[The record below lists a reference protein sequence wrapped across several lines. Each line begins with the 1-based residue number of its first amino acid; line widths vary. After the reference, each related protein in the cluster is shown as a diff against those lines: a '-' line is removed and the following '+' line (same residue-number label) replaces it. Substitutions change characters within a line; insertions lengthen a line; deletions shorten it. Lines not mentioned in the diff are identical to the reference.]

1 MGADVSRVRF
11 DPLRDFAGV
20 VLGQGR
26 LLLDAD
32 FNELVALLDRRLR
45 AHAVDLTSFGPDPAR
60 AGVAWVPRQT
70 PDAFRVGVSAG
81 ALSIGRGRMYVDGL
95 VAENHGGAPQT
106 LDPLLAEPTG
116 TADAAYDPQPYWPA
130 PDSLSP
136 GGPHLAYLDVWRRE
150 VTHLEDPGLVEVAV
164 GVDTSARWQT
174 AWQVRLLADVG
185 SDVTCASAD
194 ADIPGWLDVIRP
206 SDGRLSSGSVPVD
219 DDDDPCALPPTGGYR
234 GLENQTYRVEIHAG
248 GEPGTATFTWSR
260 DNASVAMPV
269 VEPVSATVLR
279 LASVGR
285 DDVLRISSGDW
296 VEILDDRRELSGAAG
311 EMRRVTVDDA
321 ARTIAFAPAL
331 PAELVAADAAEAADR
346 HLRVRRWDA
355 SGRVRDAGGTT
366 LIDLDA
372 PGATGLV
379 TVPSDPTTQVVLE
392 HGIVVSF
399 DVTAPGGRFRAGDH
413 WIFAARSA
421 TTSVEALRDAP
432 PLGVHHHHARL
443 GLVTFPDAATDCRQH
458 WPPLATGDG
467 DCGDCTVCV
476 TPETHASG
484 ALTVQAAVDGLAG
497 SGGTIC
503 LSTGVYDLGK
513 GLRVEGARSLRIRGQ
528 GPATI
533 LAARGAAIEVRRS
546 LAVTLERLAV
556 VSGRAARAAI
566 RLHATAGVTLQDLA
580 VLSFGADAGG
590 GGGAAVELA
599 GVCVLTSLRRN
610 VLVGAS
616 GVSVGGE
623 REVGIAAAGVRI
635 EDNLVIARDRGIDL
649 GGRSAYLH
657 DLRVGGNDI
666 LGAREAAIVAT
677 GMVGPPGILSITGNR
692 IAATGAGIHVGV
704 DATVAANTVT
714 GLRDDPGGDGVV
726 VLAGGLPAAAGH
738 VRITDNRL
746 HDRDGVGIALRAPVA
761 TATIA
766 GNLLERVDAGIAV
779 QSRGRAEHLA
789 IEGNG
794 LRDVGP
800 RRERAGAGAVAG
812 AAVGI
817 SALRCTSVT
826 IAGNSVVGVGRE
838 LVEGLA
844 RIAII
849 VGACQDAR
857 VSANL
862 VDEVG
867 PERYVGLAAGIV
879 VLGPFDRL
887 LASENSVRRG
897 PLGVT
902 HLAPWHAVMVLSP
915 GRGELGV
922 GERRATVPLG
932 AGALALTGAW
942 AAKVAR
948 GLEHVTLSA
957 NTLTGGGAR
966 ATALVRVDGDVVL
979 DANQCEHLQARE
991 PAGLLV
997 EAGSVTAATN
1007 RVRGE
1012 RAMLVLEVRDDRFAA
1027 LGNLTAGGV
1036 HLGGPGAGLPAP
1048 WDALNP
1054 IVA

>member
-45 AHAVDLTSFGPDPAR
+45 AHAVDLTSPGPDPTR

-70 PDAFRVGVSAG
+70 PDAFRVSATAG
-81 ALSIGRGRMYVDGL
+81 ALAIGRGRMYVDGL
-95 VAENHGGAPQT
+95 VAENHGGAPGA

-130 PDSLSP
+130 PDPLPP

-185 SDVTCASAD
+185 SGVTCASAD

-206 SDGRLSSGSVPVD
+206 SDGRLNTGTVPVD

-296 VEILDDRRELSGAAG
+296 VEILDDRRELAGAAG

-321 ARTIAFAPAL
+321 ARTITFAPGL
-331 PAELVAADAAEAADR
+331 PAELVAADAAEAAAR

-355 SGRVRDAGGTT
+355 AGRVRDAGGAT
-366 LIDLDA
+366 LVDLDA

-379 TVPSDPTTQVVLE
+379 TVPADPTTQVVLE

-399 DVTAPGGRFRAGDH
+399 DVATPGGRFRAGDH
-413 WIFAARSA
+413 WIFAARTA
-421 TTSVEALRDAP
+421 TTSVETLVDAP
-432 PLGVHHHHARL
+432 PLGIHHHHARL
-443 GLVTFPDAATDCRQH
+443 GLVTFPDAVTDCRRH

-484 ALTVQAAVDGLAG
+484 ALTVQAAVDQLAG
-497 SGGTIC
+497 SGGTVC
-503 LSTGVYDLGK
+503 LGAGVYDLAG

-533 LAARGAAIEVRRS
+533 LTARGTAIEVRRS
-546 LAVTLERLAV
+546 LGVTLERLAV
-556 VSGRAARAAI
+556 VSGRAAPAAV
-566 RLHATAGVTLQDLA
+566 RLRATAGVTLQDLV
-580 VLSFGADAGG
+580 VLSFGAGADG

-610 VLVGAS
+610 ALVGAH
-616 GVSVGGE
+616 GVTVEEE
-623 REVGIAAAGVRI
+623 REVGVAAAGMRI

-657 DLRVGGNDI
+657 DLRVGANDI
-666 LGAREAAIVAT
+666 LGAREAAVVAT
-677 GMVGPPGILSITGNR
+677 GAVSPPGILAVTGNR
-692 IAATGAGIHVGV
+692 IATTGAGIQVGV

-714 GLRDDPGGDGVV
+714 GLRDEPGGDGVV
-726 VLAGGLPAAAGH
+726 VLAGELPAAAGH
-738 VRITDNRL
+738 VRIADNRL
-746 HDRDGVGIALRAPVA
+746 HDRAGVGIALRAPVS
-761 TATIA
+761 TAAVT

-779 QSRGRAEHLA
+779 QFRGRAGHLA
-789 IEGNG
+789 IEGNV

-800 RRERAGAGAVAG
+800 RRERAGAGAG

-817 SALRCTSVT
+817 AVLRCASVAV
-826 IAGNSVVGVGRE
+826 AGNTIVGVGRE

-849 VGACQDAR
+849 VGACPDAR

-867 PERYVGLAAGIV
+867 PQRYVGLAAGIV
-879 VLGPFDRL
+879 VLGPFDRF
-887 LASENSVRRG
+887 LAGENSVRRG
-897 PLGVT
+897 PPGVT
-902 HLAPWHAVMVLSP
+902 HAAPWHALLVLSP

-922 GERRATVPLG
+922 GEKRVTVPLG
-932 AGALALTGAW
+932 GGALALTGAW
-942 AAKVAR
+942 AAKVDP
-948 GLEHVTLSA
+948 GLEHVTLGA
-957 NTLTGGGAR
+957 NTLAGGGAR
-966 ATALVRVDGDVVL
+966 VTALVRVDGDVVL
-979 DANQCEHLQARE
+979 DANQCEHLQAGE
-991 PAGLLV
+991 PAGVLV
-997 EAGSVTAATN
+997 EAGSVTAGTN

-1012 RAMLVLEVRDDRFAA
+1012 RAMLVLEVREDRFAA

-1054 IVA
+1054 LVP